1 MFFKRTVAE
10 LLAEPDDVATTP
22 PVAPPTHRFGVPDG
36 AISLAVDALQ
46 QTVAV
51 GARSGEVMLFA
62 GGAQMLL
69 PPPVESPVRHLAFA
83 TNSGR
88 LLSIHAPGTACIWDL
103 RDSVRLEARSKLTEP
118 SGTDAVISI
127 AKMIPG
133 SSLALLGTAEGTA
146 LAYDVVAGKEAPWS
160 LGCGDGP
167 LCALEANPL
176 EPRRVLAGQ
185 KRGALQVFELAPGG
199 GARVCS
205 FAAPSEQAG
214 GDEPGLCCATW
225 SARQLL
231 AGYDDG
237 RVLVHSVR
245 NPAAPNAT
253 ILVNPFG
260 AGPRRP
266 EHVRERGDFT
276 LEKAIWELTGAQTE
290 RLGFKDRG
298 ILAPGYA
305 GDLTVFD
312 LDDLSWGS
320 EYFVKDLPSGAAR
333 LRRPPGGFRVTV
345 CNGVVTQRD
354 GELTGAN
361 PGRVLDG
368 GVARP
373 A

>member
-1 MFFKRTVAE
+1 MFWQKSTVAE
-10 LLAEPDDVATTP
+10 LLAEPDDPTTTIP
-22 PVAPPTHRFGVPDG
+22 PVAAPFRFGVPDG

-69 PPPVESPVRHLAFA
+69 PPPVDAPVRHLAFA

-118 SGTDAVISI
+118 SGTDAVITI

-146 LAYDVVAGKEAPWS
+146 LAYDLVEGKAAPWS
-160 LGCGDGP
+160 LECGDGP

-185 KRGALQVFELAPGG
+185 KRGALQVFELALGG

-205 FAAPSEQAG
+205 FAAPPEAG
-214 GDEPGLCCATW
+214 GSVPGLCCATW
-225 SARQLL
+225 SGRQLL

-253 ILVNPFG
+253 LLVNPFG

-266 EHVRERGDFT
+266 LRSLSCAGGPV
-276 LEKAIWELTGAQTE
+276 GAQ
-290 RLGFKDRG
+290 
-298 ILAPGYA
+298 AA
-305 GDLTVFD
+305 G
-312 LDDLSWGS
+312 GG
-320 EYFVKDLPSGAAR
+320 GAAMA
-333 LRRPPGGFRVTV
+333 PVVYATGGT
-345 CNGVVTQRD
+345 
-354 GELTGAN
+354 LK
-361 PGRVLDG
+361 
-368 GVARP
+368 
-373 A
+373 

>member
-22 PVAPPTHRFGVPDG
+22 PVAPPTHRFGIPDG

-118 SGTDAVISI
+118 SGTDAVVSI

-146 LAYDVVAGKEAPWS
+146 LAYDVVEGKAAPWS

-185 KRGALQVFELAPGG
+185 KRGALQVFELGVGGFNAKGLDGITHGGSPRLSNGSYIHRDPERSLIFPTFLPSLAP
-199 GARVCS
+199 
-205 FAAPSEQAG
+205 AG
-214 GDEPGLCCATW
+214 TRKECATC
-225 SARQLL
+225 
-231 AGYDDG
+231 
-237 RVLVHSVR
+237 
-245 NPAAPNAT
+245 
-253 ILVNPFG
+253 
-260 AGPRRP
+260 
-266 EHVRERGDFT
+266 REFPIR
-276 LEKAIWELTGAQTE
+276 
-290 RLGFKDRG
+290 
-298 ILAPGYA
+298 
-305 GDLTVFD
+305 
-312 LDDLSWGS
+312 
-320 EYFVKDLPSGAAR
+320 
-333 LRRPPGGFRVTV
+333 
-345 CNGVVTQRD
+345 
-354 GELTGAN
+354 AN
-361 PGRVLDG
+361 RE
-368 GVARP
+368 AST
-373 A
+373 